1 MLETCF
7 HENSKI
13 LLTRLESISFSEIAL
28 LNGFSYMSSSF
39 FTIVKSSRQ
48 HSLDRDKKCLL
59 KFDVESH
66 LKPTM
71 KKGFKMHYKKV

>member
-13 LLTRLESISFSEIAL
+13 LLTRLETISFSEMAL
-28 LNGFSYMSSSF
+28 FHGVSYMSSSV
-39 FTIVKSSRQ
+39 FTIVKSIRQ
-48 HSLDRDKKCLL
+48 HSLDRDKKRLL
-59 KFDVESH
+59 KFDGESH

-71 KKGFKMHYKKV
+71 KKGFKMHFKKV